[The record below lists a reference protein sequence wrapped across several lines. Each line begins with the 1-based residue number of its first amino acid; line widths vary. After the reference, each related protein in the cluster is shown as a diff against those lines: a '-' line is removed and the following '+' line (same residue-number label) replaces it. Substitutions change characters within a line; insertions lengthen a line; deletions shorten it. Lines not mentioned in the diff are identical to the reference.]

1 MRPGRFVP
9 AAFDFLRTDM
19 TYKICDGQ
27 GNLLTANGSRTAAS
41 CAWSR
46 ASASSSSSGRRAPG
60 RSSSG
65 ITLISLLKATAPG
78 RNIRRLVRR
87 QAA

>member
-1 MRPGRFVP
+1 MRMVARPRQQLVEQ
-9 AAFDFLRTDM
+9 A
-19 TYKICDGQ
+19 
-27 GNLLTANGSRTAAS
+27 
-41 CAWSR
+41 SR
-46 ASASSSSSGRRAPG
+46 AD

-65 ITLISLLKATAPG
+65 ITSVSLLKATAPG